1 MPRKR
6 TGRST
11 NDGARRRTN
20 GGVPSIH
27 VATREQSVSPSPHLR
42 DPRWATPVRRRADVF
57 VVDIAR
63 PNRAASSPSDDDSV
77 LLSA

>member
-11 NDGARRRTN
+11 NGARRRTN
-20 GGVPSIH
+20 GGVTSIH
-27 VATREQSVSPSPHLR
+27 VAPHSQSVSPSPYLR

-63 PNRAASSPSDDDSV
+63 PNSSASSASDDDAM
-77 LLSA
+77 LLTA